1 MLLSSRNI
9 ILGGGIS
16 GLATGHY
23 LLRAGHEHVRILEAS
38 DRVGGWIRSTPV
50 DVSDE
55 ASVIFEQ
62 SARTLR
68 PRGPQGANT
77 LALAQELGL
86 APDIIPISSRHPT
99 ARNRMIYV
107 NKQLHT
113 LPSSLPTIFTTRA
126 PFTKPLVQFL
136 LNDLFAQK
144 KNVDDESLY
153 EFTSR
158 RFGKEIADYAISP
171 LICGICAG
179 DAKEISVKFLMK
191 NFFEKEQKYGSIY
204 KGLLTEL
211 IQRKNNDEKVEE
223 CELVAT
229 AKRERWSVW
238 SLRNG
243 LETLPKTLYKHLLHE
258 GAEFRFNSKCEQLH
272 FAKNNECVITMCNGH
287 EERCERVF
295 SSLPSSILAELVGHQ
310 HPELAAELT
319 AIPTV
324 TVGVVNLHY
333 NKRVLSHEAFGF
345 LVPPSENLSILGVI
359 FDSCCF
365 PNGENTVLTVMLGGR
380 WFHEKFG
387 ATLDVQNRLL
397 EESKRHLGDILNI
410 YQQPDNYT
418 VSILKNC
425 IPQYVI
431 GHAARIARI
440 KEYIE
445 EHKLPLHIVGNLF
458 DGVGIN
464 DVIYHAKK
472 TVETVK

>member
-1 MLLSSRNI
+1 MSCRNI

-23 LLRAGHEHVRILEAS
+23 LLRAGNKQVKILEAT
-38 DRVGGWIRSTPV
+38 DRVGGWIRSTRV
-50 DVSDE
+50 GDDN
-55 ASVIFEQ
+55 VIFEQ

-77 LALAQELGL
+77 LALAEELGL
-86 APDIIPISSRHPT
+86 AGEIIPISTRHPT

-107 NKQLHT
+107 HKQLHT
-113 LPSSLPTIFTTRA
+113 LPSSLPAIFTRRA

-144 KNVDDESLY
+144 KNVDDESIY
-153 EFTSR
+153 EFISR
-158 RFGKEIADYAISP
+158 RFDKEIADYAISP

-191 NFFEKEQKYGSIY
+191 NFFDKEQKYGSIC

-211 IQRKNNDEKVEE
+211 IQRKNKVEKEEE

-243 LETLPKTLYKHLLHE
+243 LESLPKTLHQRLLQE
-258 GAEFRFNSKCEQLH
+258 GVDFQFNTKCEQLR
-272 FAKNNECVITMCNGH
+272 FAKNNQCVITTSNGQ

-295 SSLPSSILAELVGHQ
+295 SSLPSSILAEMVHEQ
-310 HPELAAELT
+310 HPELATELK

-333 NKRVLSHEAFGF
+333 NKRVLNHEAFGF
-345 LVPPSENLSILGVI
+345 LVPPSENLPILGVI

-365 PNGENTVLTVMLGGR
+365 PNGENTVVTVMLGGR
-380 WFHEKFG
+380 WFHQKFG
-387 ATLDVQNRLL
+387 AKLDVENSLL
-397 EESKRHLGDILNI
+397 EESKRQLEEILNI
-410 YQQPDNYT
+410 YQQPDNY
-418 VSILKNC
+418 SILILKDC
-425 IPQYVI
+425 IPQYVV
-431 GHAARIARI
+431 GHSARISRI
-440 KEYIE
+440 KDYIE
-445 EHKLPLHIVGNLF
+445 NHKLPLHLVGNWF

-472 TVETVK
+472 TVERCAE